1 MVFHT
6 ERKNLISL
14 VAALLLTVSGT
25 SLFASGSLTFP
36 TSELCAATA
45 TSSPFE
51 FSLVPDL
58 LFASTGVG
66 TTAASLIMQNTK
78 DFPDWNGTLY
88 NINDVNAFDRWA
100 MQPYSKQWDNAGTVS
115 CGLDLAMPV
124 LLYGT
129 EAIMGNFPTNELLPV
144 AAMYAESF
152 LLSYGIKGILKMTV
166 LRVRPYMY
174 FDGYPEDAISNSD
187 FEFSWPSGHTTNAF
201 MGAVF
206 TACTF
211 AWYYP
216 NSVYRIPVTCTA
228 LGIAVATGVMRMLSG
243 NHFLSDVL
251 TGAAL
256 GSLCGFIVPYMH
268 HVVAE
273 QSNKKGNEN
282 NTAAQ
287 KLSAS
292 VSPYGILFKLYL

>member
-1 MVFHT
+1 MIFHA
-6 ERKNLISL
+6 ERKKIISA
-14 VAALLLTVSGT
+14 VAALLLAASGT

-78 DFPDWNGTLY
+78 DFPDWNGILY

-100 MQPYSKQWDNAGTVS
+100 MQPYSKQWDVAGTVS
-115 CGLDLAMPV
+115 CGFDLAMPV

-152 LLSYGIKGILKMTV
+152 LLSYGIKGILKMTM

-206 TACTF
+206 AACTF

-216 NSVYRIPVTCTA
+216 DSVYRVPVTCTA
-228 LGIAVATGVMRMLSG
+228 LGIAAATGAMRMLSG

-251 TGAAL
+251 TGVAL
-256 GSLCGFIVPYMH
+256 GSLCGFIVPYIH

-273 QSNKKGNEN
+273 QSNKSGNEN
-282 NTAAQ
+282 TAQ

-292 VSPYGILFKLYL
+292 VSPYGVVVKLYL